1 VVSAERASDI
11 IAGDIERRIICGE
24 LPNNTPLPAENDLGR
39 EYGASRTVV
48 REAIT
53 TLTNRGMLEN
63 RPRFRP
69 VIRKPGFDAAFSNMG
84 GIVKHL
90 TNAKQGVETL
100 FQSRVFLERALVRE
114 AAIRAKSSDIRDL
127 RAALAANKQSIHSSE
142 EFYATDTNFHRV
154 FYRIPRNPIFPAVH
168 EAYTQWLATH
178 WKKMKRLPERNAINY
193 ESHKA
198 IYEAI
203 LERDAD
209 AAESHLE
216 KHLENAWEQLKDTL
230 EVVNNN

>member
-1 VVSAERASDI
+1 MSDERAADI
-11 IAGDIERRIICGE
+11 IARDIERRIIAGE
-24 LPNNTPLPAENDLGR
+24 LPNNTPLPAEKDLGS

-48 REAIT
+48 REAIAA
-53 TLTNRGMLEN
+53 LTNRGMLEN

-69 VIRKPGFDAAFSNMG
+69 VVRKPGFDAAFSNMG
-84 GIVKHL
+84 GIVQHL
-90 TNAKQGVETL
+90 ISAKQGVETL

-114 AAIRAKSSDIRDL
+114 AAIRATFSDIQDL
-127 RAALAANKQSIHSSE
+127 KAALAANKESIHSSE
-142 EFYATDTNFHRV
+142 DFYASDTDFHRV

-168 EAYTQWLATH
+168 EAYNQWLAAH
-178 WKKMKRLPERNAINY
+178 WKKMEQLPERNAINY

-216 KHLENAWEQLKDTL
+216 KHLENAWEQLKDTF
-230 EVVNNN
+230 EVTDKN

>member
-1 VVSAERASDI
+1 MSDERAADV
-11 IAGDIERRIICGE
+11 IARDLERRIHSGE
-24 LPNNTPLPAENDLGR
+24 LPDNTPLPAEKDLGS

-69 VIRKPGFDAAFSNMG
+69 IVKKPGFDAAFSNMG
-84 GIVKHL
+84 SIVQHL
-90 TNAKQGVETL
+90 TNAQQGVETL
-100 FQSRVFLERALVRE
+100 YKSRIFLERALVRE
-114 AAIRAKSSDIRDL
+114 AAVRAQSSDIRDL
-127 RAALAANKQSIHSSE
+127 RTALAANKAAIHSPE
-142 EFYATDTNFHRV
+142 DFYATDTDFHRV

-168 EAYTQWLATH
+168 DAYTQWLSVH
-178 WKKMKRLPERNAINY
+178 WNKMERSPERNAINY

-209 AAESHLE
+209 SAESQLE
-216 KHLENAWEQLKDTL
+216 KHLENAWDQVKTTFD
-230 EVVNNN
+230 VAG